1 VVFFVVVFCGT
12 SVWTQGLTLARQ
24 EFYYLSHS
32 SSPFFCWAFSDRVL
46 WTICLGWFRTLILLI
61 SHRCP
66 ATSDFFLSPNS
77 SQGHGGRS
85 EARGEGTTRW
95 ASGTTRN
102 RDSHYIAFPLRMSHD
117 SSPVSWKTSQE
128 CEAATGSSFWPTS
141 VIHLFIYVKGKSIW
155 MSSFSGAVHIPYFG
169 TVLLS
174 FEPLLP
180 EHHQGPY
187 NAELDCAQ
195 TDMLK
200 L

>member
-1 VVFFVVVFCGT
+1 
-12 SVWTQGLTLARQ
+12 
-24 EFYYLSHS
+24 
-32 SSPFFCWAFSDRVL
+32 
-46 WTICLGWFRTLILLI
+46 
-61 SHRCP
+61 
-66 ATSDFFLSPNS
+66 
-77 SQGHGGRS
+77 
-85 EARGEGTTRW
+85 
-95 ASGTTRN
+95 
-102 RDSHYIAFPLRMSHD
+102 
-117 SSPVSWKTSQE
+117 
-128 CEAATGSSFWPTS
+128 
-141 VIHLFIYVKGKSIW
+141 